1 MGIGAIILLVLLAV
15 IGFAVMYGI
24 NIYNQLVKLR
34 TLVEEA
40 WSGIDVQLKKRHDLI
55 PNLVETVKAYASHE
69 KDTFQNVTEARNQAI
84 SAKSVEQHQ
93 AAENKLNQ
101 SLMNLFAVAEQY
113 PDLKANT
120 NFLQLQ
126 SELSTIE
133 ADIEKSR
140 RYYNGTVRDKNIL
153 IDTFPSNL
161 VANIFGFIKSS
172 FFELDNPTEREV
184 PKVSF

>member
-1 MGIGAIILLVLLAV
+1 MSTLIILLVLLGV
-15 IGFAVMYGI
+15 IGFAVMYGVG
-24 NIYNQLVKLR
+24 IYNRLVKLKV
-34 TLVEEA
+34 LVEEA

-55 PNLVETVKAYASHE
+55 PNLIETVKGYATHE
-69 KDTFQNVTEARNQAI
+69 KETFQNVTEARNQAVA
-84 SAKSVEQHQ
+84 AKTVGEQQ
-93 AAENKLNQ
+93 AAENKLNS

-120 NFLQLQ
+120 NFMQLQ
-126 SELSTIE
+126 DELTSLE

-153 IDTFPSNL
+153 IDTFPSNI
-161 VANIFGFIKSS
+161 VANIFGFVKSA
-172 FFELDNPTEREV
+172 FFELDNLEERAV

>member
-1 MGIGAIILLVLLAV
+1 MSTLIILLVLLAV
-15 IGFAVMYGI
+15 IGFVVMYGVG
-24 NIYNQLVKLR
+24 IYNRLVKLKV
-34 TLVEEA
+34 LVEEA

-55 PNLVETVKAYASHE
+55 PNLIETVKGYATHE
-69 KDTFQNVTEARNQAI
+69 KETFQNVTEARNQAVA
-84 SAKSVEQHQ
+84 AKTVEQQQ

-126 SELSTIE
+126 AELTNLE
-133 ADIEKSR
+133 ADIEKAR

-153 IDTFPSNL
+153 IDTFPSNI
-161 VANIFGFIKSS
+161 VANIFGFVKSA
-172 FFELDNPTEREV
+172 FFELDNVAERVV

>member
-1 MGIGAIILLVLLAV
+1 MGIGTIILLILLAA

-24 NIYNQLVKLR
+24 GIYNRLVKLKV
-34 TLVEEA
+34 LVEEA
-40 WSGIDVQLKKRHDLI
+40 WRGIDVQLKKRHDLI
-55 PNLVETVKAYASHE
+55 PNLVETVKGYATHE
-69 KDTFQNVTEARNQAI
+69 KETFQNVTEARSQAV
-84 SAKSVEQHQ
+84 SAGTVEQQQ
-93 AAENKLNQ
+93 AAENRLNQ

-126 SELSTIE
+126 NELSVVE

-153 IDTFPSNL
+153 IDTFPSNI
-161 VANIFGFIKSS
+161 VANIFGFMKST
-172 FFELDNPTEREV
+172 FFELDNIAEREV

>member
-1 MGIGAIILLVLLAV
+1 MGIGLIIGLVFIGLLLIIAFYAIGV
-15 IGFAVMYGI
+15 F
-24 NIYNQLVKLR
+24 NNLVKLR

-55 PNLVETVKAYASHE
+55 PNIVETVKGYATHE
-69 KDTFQNVTEARNQAI
+69 KETFQKVTEARTRAVN
-84 SAKSVEQHQ
+84 AKTVEEQQ
-93 AAENKLNQ
+93 AAENQLNS

-113 PDLKANT
+113 PELKANT

-126 SELSTIE
+126 NELSAIE

-140 RYYNGTVRDKNIL
+140 RYYNGTVRDKNIV
-153 IDTFPSNL
+153 IDSFPSNII
-161 VANIFGFIKSS
+161 AGIFGFIKST
-172 FFELDNPTEREV
+172 FFELDNLEERNV